1 MISALTTGHEGS
13 MSTLHASSPREALRR
28 LVTLALMGDLEL
40 PWVAV
45 ADQVASAVDLVV
57 HQARDA
63 SGVRRT
69 VEIAEVRRGPDG
81 PQTRRLCGWRP
92 SGGGR
97 FTWNAGATAWRDA
110 VMLDAARGV
119 RDE

>member
-13 MSTLHASSPREALRR
+13 LSTLHASSPGEAMRR

-40 PWVAV
+40 PWRAV

-63 SGVRRT
+63 SGARRT
-69 VEIAEVRRGPDG
+69 VEIAEVVRGPEG
-81 PQTRRLCGWRP
+81 PDVRRLCRWRP
-92 SGGGR
+92 EGGGGFVWAPHAAAWLAR
-97 FTWNAGATAWRDA
+97 LEAGAAR
-110 VMLDAARGV
+110 AAYA
-119 RDE
+119 